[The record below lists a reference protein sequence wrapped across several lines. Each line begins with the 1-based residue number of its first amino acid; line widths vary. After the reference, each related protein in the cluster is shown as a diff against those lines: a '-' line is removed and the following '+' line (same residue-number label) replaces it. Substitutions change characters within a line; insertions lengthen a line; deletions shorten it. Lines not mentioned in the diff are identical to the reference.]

1 LKSAKYFEK
10 RKRRKKKFPKSE
22 DFLFWRK
29 YLGELTYFEK
39 STKKVTFFVES
50 TK

>member
-10 RKRRKKKFPKSE
+10 EKEEKRKIPNSE
-22 DFLFWRK
+22 NFLFWRK

-39 STKKVTFFVES
+39 STK
-50 TK
+50 